1 MELKLS
7 GLGLTSLPVTYSE
20 SLEVLSAYD
29 NSIETLPAVLFS
41 TCSSLRELH
50 LDHNLLSH
58 ISPSIGLLF
67 NLEVLSLHDNR
78 IANIPDTIGLLSRL
92 STLRLDRNVI
102 ASLPESICR
111 CQSLQLLHID
121 GNPIALLPADMGHMT
136 ALRDLGIGSCP
147 LLTELPA
154 SIGKLAHVSIWV
166 YSPSSI
172 RGIPESILYDPSVGV
187 ISGYVRDNL

>member
-1 MELKLS
+1 MDLKLS
-7 GLGLTSLPVTYSE
+7 SLGLTSLPVTFSE

-50 LDHNLLSH
+50 LDHNVLSH
-58 ISPSIGLLF
+58 ISPSIGLLV
-67 NLEVLSLHDNR
+67 NLEVLSLHDTG
-78 IANIPDTIGLLSRL
+78 IADIPDTIWFLSRL
-92 STLRLDRNVI
+92 FTLRLYRHAI
-102 ASLPESICR
+102 ASLPKSICR

-121 GNPIALLPADMGHMT
+121 GNPIALLPADIGHMT

-154 SIGKLAHVSIWV
+154 SIGKLAHVSFWV
-166 YSPSSI
+166 YSPSSV
-172 RGIPESILYDPSVGV
+172 RGIPESTLYDPSVGV
-187 ISGYVRDNL
+187 IRGYDRDNL